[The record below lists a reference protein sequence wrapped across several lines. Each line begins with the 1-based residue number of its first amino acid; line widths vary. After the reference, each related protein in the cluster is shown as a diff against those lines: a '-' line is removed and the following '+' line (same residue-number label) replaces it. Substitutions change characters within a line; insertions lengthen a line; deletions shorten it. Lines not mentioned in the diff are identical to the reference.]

1 MYFTCRIPAL
11 FCVDDFFS
19 FICFFLQ
26 GVIGLYEVQ
35 KTLLPNKF
43 EIKQEFYPKNE
54 SSLP

>member
-11 FCVDDFFS
+11 FCVDDLFS

>member
-43 EIKQEFYPKNE
+43 EIKKEFYPKNE